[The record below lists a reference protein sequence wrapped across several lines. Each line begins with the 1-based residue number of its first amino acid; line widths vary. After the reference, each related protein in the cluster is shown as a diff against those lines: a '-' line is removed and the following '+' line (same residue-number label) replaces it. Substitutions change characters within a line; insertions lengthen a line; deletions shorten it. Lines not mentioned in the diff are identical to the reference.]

1 MDEQVHITFSHLS
14 ISLSISLSLSLSH
27 THTHTQT
34 QTPIHTLTYY
44 YTLSLSYTHTHS
56 AQTYTKHILEKM
68 KQQRNIQEVSLVHI
82 ASLVI
87 LSHELAEHFLVHNFW
102 IGFLNQNQNQDT
114 FFEHTH
120 THTLGFFLL
129 YV

>member
-1 MDEQVHITFSHLS
+1 
-14 ISLSISLSLSLSH
+14 
-27 THTHTQT
+27 
-34 QTPIHTLTYY
+34 
-44 YTLSLSYTHTHS
+44 
-56 AQTYTKHILEKM
+56 M

-120 THTLGFFLL
+120 THTLLAFFSCMCDLMRLL
-129 YV
+129 